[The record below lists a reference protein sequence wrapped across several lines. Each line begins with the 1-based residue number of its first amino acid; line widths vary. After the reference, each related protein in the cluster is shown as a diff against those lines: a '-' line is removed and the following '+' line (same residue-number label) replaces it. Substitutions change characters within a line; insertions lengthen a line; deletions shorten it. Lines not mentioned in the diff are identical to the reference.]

1 MSLATVVGVNV
12 LVFAFHVTGSNLRH
26 SYIQIGYW
34 RWLEFLLIS
43 PMRHQIHDSVANENH
58 DRNFGV
64 ALAIWDWMFGPL
76 HLSERQELEFG
87 LGGKDGTEG
96 DLHLL
101 YLQPLVDMARIARR
115 IVLRPFRR
123 LRSQS

>member
-1 MSLATVVGVNV
+1 MSVRLKDGREFARTIDTVYGNPAKPMTRDAHLAK
-12 LVFAFHVTGSNLRH
+12 FR
-26 SYIQIGYW
+26 
-34 RWLEFLLIS
+34 
-43 PMRHQIHDSVANENH
+43 
-58 DRNFGV
+58 RNFGA
-64 ALAIWDWMFGPL
+64 ALAIWDWMFGTL

-87 LGGKDGTEG
+87 LGVKEGSEG

-123 LRSQS
+123 LRSQN